1 MIRKVILLLL
11 VISLCSATPEED
23 LAADIRAL
31 KTERQ
36 LKGMQVQVTKSK
48 EVVFN
53 LNLGEKNEAN

>member
-1 MIRKVILLLL
+1 MIHKVILLLL
-11 VISLCSATPEED
+11 VIGLCSATSEED
-23 LAADIRAL
+23 LAAEIRAL

-36 LKGMQVQVTKSK
+36 LKGLQVQVTQGK